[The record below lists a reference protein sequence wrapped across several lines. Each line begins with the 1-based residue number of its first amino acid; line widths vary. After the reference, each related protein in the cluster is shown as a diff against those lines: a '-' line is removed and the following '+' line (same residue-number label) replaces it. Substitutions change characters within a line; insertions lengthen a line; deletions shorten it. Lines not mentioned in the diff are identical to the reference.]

1 MFEANKAA
9 PEKIRDLVLKC
20 ESRRDILEA
29 PAWKQYIDTTVS
41 EKANKIVSGI
51 IVRKSDEMPLVP
63 ASVRHVTFGEGQVV
77 AIEVNFPDCP
87 AKTVELPYLRS
98 LPDKV
103 SFSPDGRSLMHDRF
117 GERTAYAYAY
127 VIVFSKV
134 IMRLSYPSAFTD
146 GLMTIN

>member
-29 PAWKQYIDTTVS
+29 PAW
-41 EKANKIVSGI
+41 IVSGI